1 MASISEKFKLMKQ
14 NYNSEWTKSFLSP
27 LPFSVEN
34 RIEFIKSIS
43 LKNGSNVLHVRVRK
57 VSDGYTN
64 KVRDDTTDVMKKE
77 DF

>member
-1 MASISEKFKLMKQ
+1 MARISEKFKLMKQ
-14 NYNSEWTKSFLSP
+14 DYNSEWFKSFMIP

-34 RIEFIKSIS
+34 RMEFIKSIC
-43 LKNGSNVLHVRVRK
+43 LRNGSNVLHVRVRK

-64 KVRDDTTDVMKKE
+64 KVRDDTSDAIKKA